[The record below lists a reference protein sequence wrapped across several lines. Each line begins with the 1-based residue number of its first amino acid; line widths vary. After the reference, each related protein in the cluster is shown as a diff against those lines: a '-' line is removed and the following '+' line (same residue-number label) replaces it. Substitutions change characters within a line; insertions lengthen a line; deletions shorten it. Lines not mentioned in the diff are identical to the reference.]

1 MTCGIPEGSTLG
13 PLLFLFDINDQ
24 PNCSNNLIFRI
35 FADDTNLFASLEKV
49 KEWCD
54 VNKLSI
60 NLSKTNYMII
70 LKSSRKTSE
79 NIKMKL
85 QSMDGSCHL
94 LNKNDHIKYVGVT
107 IDKSLSWKYHI
118 FYICSR
124 VSRNIGIISK
134 LIHYLSKFMTETNL
148 L

>member
-1 MTCGIPEGSTLG
+1 
-13 PLLFLFDINDQ
+13 
-24 PNCSNNLIFRI
+24 
-35 FADDTNLFASLEKV
+35 
-49 KEWCD
+49 
-54 VNKLSI
+54 
-60 NLSKTNYMII
+60 MII

-85 QSMDGSCHL
+85 RSMDGSCYL
-94 LNKNDHIKYVGVT
+94 LNKNDHIKYVGVM
-107 IDKSLSWKYHI
+107 IDESLSWKHCI

-134 LIHYLSKFMTETNL
+134 LIHYLFMTETNL

>member
-49 KEWCD
+49 KEWCH

-60 NLSKTNYMII
+60 NLSKTNYVII

-94 LNKNDHIKYVGVT
+94 LNKNDHIKYVAVM
-107 IDKSLSWKYHI
+107 IDESLSWKYHI